1 MSRPNPIRVRPRG
14 AKIAEIHI
22 AAKALGMDPSD
33 KSPGSEYRT
42 MLRNLVGVTSSTAL
56 TGAGLDVVVAHLRKL
71 QAARGLQSTHAAK
84 HAKRPKAPPAD
95 RQAQMGRIEAHLA
108 DAQRPWSYAHGM
120 AQRMFKV
127 DRLEFCND
135 DQLHRLVAALEY
147 DQARRAKRPATAQD
161 GPVGADQTRE
171 VA

>member
-22 AAKALGMDPSD
+22 AAKTLGMDPTD
-33 KSPGSEYRT
+33 KAAGCEYRT
-42 MLRNLVGVTSSTAL
+42 MLREL
-56 TGAGLDVVVAHLRKL
+56 TGADSCAALTSAGLDLVVAHMRKL

-84 HAKRPKAPPAD
+84 HAKRPKAPKAD
-95 RQAQMGRIEAHLA
+95 RQALMGKVEAHLA
-108 DAQRPWSYAHGM
+108 DARRPWSYAHGM

-135 DQLHRLVAALEY
+135 EQLHRLVAALEY
-147 DQARRAKRPATAQD
+147 DQARRAKRPAAAQD
-161 GPVGADQTRE
+161 GPVGADQARE